1 MNRFFV
7 NMDHVRYPKQTFDKS
22 KEAGS
27 KSLFL
32 TFSMHATGIY
42 RLFDRETVEE
52 YLYRLAIMFRHYD
65 IVPKF
70 FTNDMLISYVDR
82 GVNSELC
89 LNDVIEHLGIELSD
103 SPNNMVPRKDWS
115 GKIETYWR
123 NAMMIGLF
131 TGIPVLDQ
139 RVVGL
144 NRFVIGSNKP
154 MPITV
159 EFEKT
164 AELLAREAMK
174 TIGDKAFE
182 ELALRVADR
191 KKELDEYKKSL
202 EIKPKHV
209 FNYQEIPMELKKKIY
224 NEMYPDFP
232 HDKYDATDEINDP
245 DSTFASLIHLGW
257 LWINGYVVVYEVTM
271 GDAKCGYTAEV
282 DERVDFSYER
292 FDGLNHHEFGINIYA
307 TYYEYGVNKI
317 AHYLKEKE

>member
-7 NMDHVRYPKQTFDKS
+7 NMDYVPNPKQTWDKS
-22 KEAGS
+22 KEKGS

-42 RLFDRETVEE
+42 RLFDRETVKE
-52 YLYRLAIMFRHYD
+52 YFYRLTLMFRHYE
-65 IVPKF
+65 IAPNF
-70 FTNDMLISYVDR
+70 FTNDSFIEFNDR
-82 GVNSELC
+82 GVICKLC
-89 LNDVIEHLGIELSD
+89 LNDVVEHLGIELSD
-103 SPNNMVPRKDWS
+103 SPSDMVPREQWS
-115 GKIETYWR
+115 GKIETYWK
-123 NAMMIGLF
+123 NAMMIGVF

-154 MPITV
+154 MPITA

-182 ELALRVADR
+182 ELAVRVAER
-191 KKELDEYKKSL
+191 EKELDKYRRSL
-202 EIKPKHV
+202 EIKPKHI

-232 HDKYDATDEINDP
+232 VEKYDIMDEINDP

-257 LWINGYVVVYEVTM
+257 LWENGYVVVYEVTM
-271 GDAKCGYTAEV
+271 GNKHAYTAEV

-292 FDGLNHHEFGINIYA
+292 FDGLNRMEFGINIYE
-307 TYYEYGVNKI
+307 TYYQYGVDKI
-317 AHYLKEKE
+317 AHYLKENE

>member
-7 NMDHVRYPKQTFDKS
+7 NMDHVRNPKQAFDKS
-22 KEAGS
+22 KKRGS

-32 TFSMHATGIY
+32 TFTMHATGIY
-42 RLFDRETVEE
+42 RLFDKTTVNE

-65 IVPKF
+65 IVPNF
-70 FTNDMLISYVDR
+70 FKNDMFISYVDR
-82 GVNSELC
+82 AVKSELC

-103 SPNNMVPRKDWS
+103 SPSDMVSRNEWS

-123 NAMMIGLF
+123 NAMMVGVF
-131 TGIPVLDQ
+131 TGIPILDQ

-154 MPITV
+154 MPITT
-159 EFEKT
+159 EFEKI

-174 TIGDKAFE
+174 TIGDQAFE
-182 ELALRVADR
+182 ELALRVAE
-191 KKELDEYKKSL
+191 KEKELDKYRKSL
-202 EIKPKHV
+202 EIKPKHI
-209 FNYQEIPMELKKKIY
+209 FNYQEIQMELKKKIY

-245 DSTFASLIHLGW
+245 DSTFAALIHLAW
-257 LWINGYVVVYEVTM
+257 LWINGYVEVYEIKM
-271 GDAKCGYTAEV
+271 GNKHSYTAEV

-292 FDGLNHHEFGINIYA
+292 YCDLNSLECGINLFD
-307 TYYEYGVNKI
+307 TYYDLGLDKI
-317 AHYLKEKE
+317 AHYLKEKK